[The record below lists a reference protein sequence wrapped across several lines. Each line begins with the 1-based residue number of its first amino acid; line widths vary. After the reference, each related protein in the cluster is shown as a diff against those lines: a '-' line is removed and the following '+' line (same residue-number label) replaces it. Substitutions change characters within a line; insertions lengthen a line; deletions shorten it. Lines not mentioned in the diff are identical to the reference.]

1 MRSTLSY
8 AKRVVLECEACEGRT
23 VLGGPTEV
31 WLSGPGD
38 FECGGCGRMLTLA
51 DKIDAEGP
59 GAERVGGSR
68 RPDRGTRGGVG

>member
-59 GAERVGGSR
+59 GAERTGGSR
-68 RPDRGTRGGVG
+68 RPDRGTRGGVV